1 METIV
6 KPAEVTRLR
15 LRVRV
20 PWDKMS
26 DFLRGVVM
34 PLRGDGAE
42 LGIEIE
48 VDARAAGGIKKVTLE
63 QKVEE
68 TLRQIG
74 AQVLEERRE

>member
-1 METIV
+1 MV
-6 KPAEVTRLR
+6 RPAEVTRLH
-15 LRVRV
+15 LCVRI

-42 LGIEIE
+42 LAIE
-48 VDARAAGGIKKVTLE
+48 VTLDAQGAGGIKKATLE

-74 AQVLEERRE
+74 AEVLERQEE